1 MGKLNKYS
9 KYSNLYDRNGK
20 LIRKA
25 PLKPYSIQEL
35 EDLLEHWPEGIEYAK
50 ARLYAA
56 NLLMQLYQNPR
67 TKEDKEYIAK
77 TREEFLAKLKEKST
91 KEQSIEKLEEL
102 STELTEEKT
111 ENDERRAA

>member
-9 KYSNLYDRNGK
+9 NLYNKEGE

-35 EDLLEHWPEGIEYAK
+35 ETLIEHWPEGIEYAK
-50 ARLYAA
+50 ARLYAV

-67 TKEDKEYIAK
+67 TTEDKEYVAK
-77 TREEFLAKLKEKST
+77 AQAEFLAKLKTKST
-91 KEQSIEKLEEL
+91 EEQSIEKLEEL

>member
-1 MGKLNKYS
+1 MGKLN

-35 EDLLEHWPEGIEYAK
+35 EDLLEHWPDGIEYAK

-102 STELTEEKT
+102 NSDITKEDN
-111 ENDERRAA
+111 NDEGRAA

>member
-1 MGKLNKYS
+1 MGKLN

-35 EDLLEHWPEGIEYAK
+35 EDLLEHWPDGIEYAK

-102 STELTEEKT
+102 NSDIVEEDN
-111 ENDERRAA
+111 NDEGRAA

>member
-1 MGKLNKYS
+1 MGKLN

-35 EDLLEHWPEGIEYAK
+35 EDLLEHWPDGIEYAK

-91 KEQSIEKLEEL
+91 KEQSVEKLEEL
-102 STELTEEKT
+102 NSDITKEDK
-111 ENDERRAA
+111 NDERRVA

>member
-1 MGKLNKYS
+1 MGKLN

-35 EDLLEHWPEGIEYAK
+35 EDLLEHWPDGIEYAK

-102 STELTEEKT
+102 NSDIVEEDS
-111 ENDERRAA
+111 NDEGRAA